1 MLKTKIR
8 LSFKQRILLSISI
21 LTILLSMGIISF
33 YYIKMKQTFLNQEKV
48 EHSLIEKN
56 IVTSAQDIDKAYV
69 FFDKDVEKTMK
80 EISFSLNETYKKNPH
95 FDTWDFAALK
105 KQYGMDIYIIDRN
118 YVITHTSFKNDLGL
132 DFKKVAPVF
141 VRDNLSKRFKK
152 NEFIADSIA
161 IEENTGNLKKFSYL
175 PTYDNKYIIELGYG
189 SENNEIF
196 QSFNFLKATEE
207 LTKEYDS
214 VEDITFY
221 VSETALGKTDK
232 NGKPIKIKYPKI
244 YYQLEDRK
252 ITSKEIEKT
261 VNGKKVIYHYFYYKN
276 PGQGDNR
283 VIEVIYNQDHLQSL
297 LHTLKLQFIITL
309 SIVIVL
315 SLLVS
320 YLISSSLNK
329 RIKQL
334 VSLIKKTSKLDLRED
349 ENEKQLL
356 LSKDEFSLIAEGV
369 FDMRKLLYACVT
381 ELLSI
386 TDSIVNQTNVLNQSA
401 KEVSE
406 QSRNTMKASHVLAS
420 NIEEIS
426 VISSDISRDMKSV
439 EKIVSKTSDQT
450 LDGKEL
456 SANVSEKANQL
467 KEQAITSKEEA
478 HHIYNE
484 VKSKIEEAIEQS
496 TSVEQ
501 INLMAQTILE
511 LSNQTNLLALNAAI
525 EAARAGE
532 QGKGF
537 AVVADEVK
545 KLADQSSKA
554 VLNAQKIIEE
564 VRSSV
569 LNLSSNASVILDFI
583 DTNVLKDYQK
593 FIETSET
600 YHEDAHSF
608 ETLLTDFNTQL
619 LTLSQS
625 IHSSSEAMNEMAQNI
640 EHSTSQVVNISEQ
653 TTIIDEKNTEV
664 KSSTS
669 TNDEMVKKLKELVA
683 RFKL

>member
-1 MLKTKIR
+1 M
-8 LSFKQRILLSISI
+8 Q
-21 LTILLSMGIISF
+21 
-33 YYIKMKQTFLNQEKV
+33 N
-48 EHSLIEKN
+48 
-56 IVTSAQDIDKAYV
+56 
-69 FFDKDVEKTMK
+69 
-80 EISFSLNETYKKNPH
+80 
-95 FDTWDFAALK
+95 
-105 KQYGMDIYIIDRN
+105 
-118 YVITHTSFKNDLGL
+118 
-132 DFKKVAPVF
+132 
-141 VRDNLSKRFKK
+141 
-152 NEFIADSIA
+152 
-161 IEENTGNLKKFSYL
+161 
-175 PTYDNKYIIELGYG
+175 
-189 SENNEIF
+189 
-196 QSFNFLKATEE
+196 
-207 LTKEYDS
+207 
-214 VEDITFY
+214 
-221 VSETALGKTDK
+221 
-232 NGKPIKIKYPKI
+232 
-244 YYQLEDRK
+244 
-252 ITSKEIEKT
+252 
-261 VNGKKVIYHYFYYKN
+261 
-276 PGQGDNR
+276 
-283 VIEVIYNQDHLQSL
+283 
-297 LHTLKLQFIITL
+297 
-309 SIVIVL
+309 
-315 SLLVS
+315 
-320 YLISSSLNK
+320 
-329 RIKQL
+329 
-334 VSLIKKTSKLDLRED
+334 
-349 ENEKQLL
+349 
-356 LSKDEFSLIAEGV
+356 
-369 FDMRKLLYACVT
+369 
-381 ELLSI
+381 
-386 TDSIVNQTNVLNQSA
+386 
-401 KEVSE
+401 
-406 QSRNTMKASHVLAS
+406 
-420 NIEEIS
+420 
-426 VISSDISRDMKSV
+426 V
-439 EKIVSKTSDQT
+439 EKIVSKTSEQT

-456 SANVSEKANQL
+456 SSSVSEKANQL
-467 KEQAITSKEEA
+467 KEQAISSKEEA

-484 VKSKIEEAIEQS
+484 VKTKIEEAIKQS

>member
-1 MLKTKIR
+1 
-8 LSFKQRILLSISI
+8 
-21 LTILLSMGIISF
+21 
-33 YYIKMKQTFLNQEKV
+33 
-48 EHSLIEKN
+48 
-56 IVTSAQDIDKAYV
+56 
-69 FFDKDVEKTMK
+69 MK
-80 EISFSLNETYKKNPH
+80 EISLSLNEKYKKNPN
-95 FDTWDFAALK
+95 FDAWDFAQLK
-105 KQYGMDIYIIDRN
+105 KQYGMDVYIIDRN
-118 YVITHTSFKNDLGL
+118 YVITHTSFKKDLGL
-132 DFKKVAPVF
+132 DFKKIAPVF

-175 PTYDNKYIIELGYG
+175 PTFDNKYIIELGYG

-207 LTKEYDS
+207 LKKEYDS
-214 VEDITFY
+214 VEDISFY

-232 NGKPIKIKYPKI
+232 NGKPIKIKYPDI

-252 ITSKEIEKT
+252 ITSKEVERT

-283 VIEVIYNQDHLQSL
+283 VIEVVYNQDHLNGL
-297 LHTLKLQFIITL
+297 LKEIKIQFFIVL
-309 SIVIVL
+309 SIVILL
-315 SLLVS
+315 SLVVS
-320 YLISSSLNK
+320 YFISSSLNQ

-334 VSLIKKTSKLDLRED
+334 VSLIKKTSTLDLRED
-349 ENEKQLL
+349 EKEKNLL
-356 LSKDEFSLIAEGV
+356 LSKDEFSLIASGV
-369 FDMRKLLYACVT
+369 FDMRDLLSNCVKELLAIT
-381 ELLSI
+381 EL
-386 TDSIVNQTNVLNQSA
+386 IVSQTNVLNKSA
-401 KEVSE
+401 DEVSA
-406 QSRNTMKASHVLAS
+406 QSTNTTKASHVLAS

-426 VISSDISRDMKSV
+426 VISSDISRDMDNV
-439 EKIVSKTSDQT
+439 ERVVLKTSEQT
-450 LDGKEL
+450 LHGKEL
-456 SANVSEKANQL
+456 STNVSKKANQL
-467 KEQAITSKEEA
+467 KEQAIFSKEEA
-478 HHIYNE
+478 HKIYNE
-484 VKSKIEEAIEQS
+484 MKPKIEEAIKQS

-532 QGKGF
+532 HGKGF

-569 LNLSSNASVILDFI
+569 FNLSSNASVILEFI
-583 DTNVLKDYQK
+583 DSNILKDYQQ

-600 YHEDAHSF
+600 YNEDAHSF
-608 ETLLTDFNTQL
+608 EHLLSDFNNQL

-625 IHSSSEAMNEMAQNI
+625 IHSSSQAMTEMAQNI

-653 TTIIDEKNTEV
+653 TKIIDDKNTEV
-664 KSSTS
+664 KLSVNI
-669 TNDEMVKKLKELVA
+669 NDETVKKLKELVA